1 MRSRWHH
8 EARSAIGQQVF
19 GDVAPDFAD
28 LTDRV
33 LFDEIWERPG
43 LSPRDKSMITVSAL
57 VALYRVN
64 ELPPH
69 LEKALSNGVS
79 LDELKDL
86 ITHLA
91 FYAGWPTASTA
102 LGALRAVM
110 QKSDASKKQQGMDK

>member
-1 MRSRWHH
+1 MKPPSI
-8 EARSAIGQQVF
+8 IGQKTY
-19 GDVAPDFAD
+19 GDIAPDFAD

-69 LEKALSNGVS
+69 LEKALNNGVTP
-79 LDELKDL
+79 DELKDL
-86 ITHLA
+86 MTHLA
-91 FYAGWPTASTA
+91 FYAGWPAASTA

-110 QKSDASKKQQGMDK
+110 QRRGVSDAQQGTDK

>member
-1 MRSRWHH
+1 MKACST
-8 EARSAIGQQVF
+8 IGQQTF
-19 GDVAPDFAD
+19 GDVAPAFAD

-69 LEKALSNGVS
+69 LEKALNNGVA
-79 LDELKDL
+79 LNELKDL

-91 FYAGWPTASTA
+91 FYAGWPAASTA
-102 LGALRAVM
+102 LGALRGVI
-110 QKSDASKKQQGMDK
+110 QRRGVSEDQQGTDQ